1 MDKPSEI
8 MDKSVAPSP
17 LRIVWR
23 EIYSDKLAL
32 FCLFF
37 FTAIVAFSF
46 IGAAI
51 IDAGETLNQNLLQRN
66 LPPGDGFLL
75 GTDIAGRPIFQMLV
89 IGARNSLI
97 ISFIVAFFASV
108 IGIFVGLIAGFYGGH
123 LDNVIMRIID
133 FMTMIPG
140 LMFTI
145 VMIVLLDRTVF
156 NFGFILIV
164 FAWLG
169 TARVIRMITFQQ
181 NTMDY
186 VKASKTLGTPN
197 IVIIFREVV
206 PNIIPTMIM
215 WLTLVIAST
224 MGIETGLTVI
234 GFGLPPDTPTLGV
247 MISRA
252 LNPIAMTTRP
262 WQWAPAALLI
272 LVMVLCINYVG
283 QAVGRASDARR
294 RRV

>member
-1 MDKPSEI
+1 MDNKAI
-8 MDKSVAPSP
+8 APSP

-23 EIYSDKLAL
+23 EIYQDKLAL

-37 FTAIVAFSF
+37 FIAIIAVAF
-46 IGAAI
+46 IGSAFV
-51 IDAGETLNQNLLQRN
+51 DADTTLNQNLTIRN
-66 LPPGDGFLL
+66 QPPGEGFLL
-75 GTDIAGRPIFQMLV
+75 GTDIAGRPIMQMMI

-97 ISFIVAFFASV
+97 ISIIVALFAS
-108 IGIFVGLIAGFYGGH
+108 IFGTVVGLIAGFYGGH
-123 LDNVIMRIID
+123 TDNVILRIID
-133 FMTMIPG
+133 FMTMIPS

-145 VMIVLLDRTVF
+145 VMIVLLERTVF
-156 NFGFILIV
+156 NFGFILII
-164 FAWLG
+164 FAWMG
-169 TARVIRMITFQQ
+169 TARFIRMVTLQQ
-181 NTMDY
+181 GTMDY
-186 VKASKTLGTPN
+186 VKASKTLGTRN

-206 PNIIPTMIM
+206 PNIVPSMITL
-215 WLTLVIAST
+215 LTLVIAST

-234 GFGLPPDTPTLGV
+234 GFGLPPDTPTLGI